1 MASTLVAS
9 ITLTV
14 TCETPA
20 VSRVLKVTGSDLT
33 TYSTWECSLTN
44 QSPQL
49 GISLAWSANGDDY
62 QYYNVQRGVRSSQY
76 YTAPH
81 GVRSFRI
88 VSRDGGIIYSM
99 PINGATTETKS
110 FTAKVDMASVQVK
123 KQLDFD
129 IVLSTA
135 ANVNVPSK
143 PGPKTI
149 MSSLLKDIATM
160 NMAFTFGFNNSAR
173 NVALWAHQS
182 ILSQQPSLSSLMG
195 KLPDVEGDPSA
206 SEAVSGVK
214 TTHVTEYSLEA
225 YCALVRYIYTS
236 EIKLEV
242 DLDDFSIGCPPNKPL
257 SPACKKRPT
266 VDGLFAPAAPP
277 SSTKVPVADLKRTT
291 TWQELFS
298 VADCYDVKEL
308 RSYCRSN
315 IVESINHQNVL
326 EVLFQFGYKYDD
338 VRKTLLAY
346 VAKNMDKLFT
356 GGGSK
361 DPFEAYK
368 DHPERYSLLIQ
379 ALQVKFGALA

>member
-62 QYYNVQRGVRSSQY
+62 QYYNVQRGV
-76 YTAPH
+76 
-81 GVRSFRI
+81 
-88 VSRDGGIIYSM
+88 
-99 PINGATTETKS
+99 
-110 FTAKVDMASVQVK
+110 K

-160 NMAFTFGFNNSAR
+160 NMAFTFGFNDSAR

-236 EIKLEV
+236 EIKLE
-242 DLDDFSIGCPPNKPL
+242 PL